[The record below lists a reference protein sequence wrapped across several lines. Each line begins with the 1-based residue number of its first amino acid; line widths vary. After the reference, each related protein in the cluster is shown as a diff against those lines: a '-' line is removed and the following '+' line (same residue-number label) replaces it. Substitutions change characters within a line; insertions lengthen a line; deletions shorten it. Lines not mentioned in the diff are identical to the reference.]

1 MRLLVTGGAG
11 FIGSHFVRKALAQG
25 AEVVN
30 LDLLTYAGGL
40 DTMED
45 FLEHPNHRFVKG
57 DIRDRDLVMEL
68 MKDVDSVVHFAAE
81 THVDRSILEGGE
93 FVLTDVYGTYV
104 LLEAARRTGN
114 IKRFLHISTDEVY
127 GPIEEG
133 SFREGD
139 PLNPSSPYA
148 ASKAGADRLAFA
160 FHRTYGL
167 PVVIVRPSNNYGPY
181 QHPEKAIPLFI
192 TNLLEGK
199 KIPLYGTGENI
210 REWVFVEDCVEGLW
224 LLLQKAQVGGCYNL
238 SSNFELSNL
247 ELAHKIL
254 EIMGMDEA
262 WIEFVKDR
270 PGHDIR
276 YSVDSSRIRS
286 LGWRPRVGFE
296 AGLKKT
302 VEWYKTHR
310 DWWEKRKSGDFQQYY
325 KKVYGGSL

>member
-11 FIGSHFVRKALAQG
+11 FIGSHFVRKALSEG
-25 AEVVN
+25 AEVIN

-45 FLEHPNHRFVKG
+45 FLDHPKHRFVKG
-57 DIRDRDLVMEL
+57 DIRDKDLVMEL
-68 MKDVDSVVHFAAE
+68 MRQVQYVVHFAAE

-104 LLEAARRTGN
+104 LLEAARRSGTVE
-114 IKRFLHISTDEVY
+114 KFLHISTDEVY

-148 ASKAGADRLAFA
+148 ASKAGADRLAYA

-224 LLLQKAQVGGCYNL
+224 LLLQKAEPGGCYNL
-238 SSNFELSNL
+238 SSNFELKNI
-247 ELAHKIL
+247 ELARKIL
-254 EIMGMDEA
+254 EIMGMNED

-276 YSVDSSRIRS
+276 YSVDSSKIRG

-296 AGLKKT
+296 AGLKRT
-302 VEWYKTHR
+302 VEWYKNHR
-310 DWWEKRKSGDFQQYY
+310 DWWERRKSGEFQQYY
-325 KKVYGGSL
+325 KKVYGGSS